1 LLRIVDAEGV
11 ERPAGLAYSQVLFN
25 ETLRD
30 VLPGRNLS
38 IWVNIKSLRLF
49 ENNCVYID
57 TTHNKGDANM
67 LIDIHRAANV
77 ERHNYLLDQA
87 EGWQLEKLANLIR
100 RTRNSGKENHG
111 FLCLLYP
118 NLIQLPAA
126 AWQPHKSSEN
136 FQKWPDAV
144 RISYAVR
151 SFWVFLNAIIIL
163 MARMIPAAERIA
175 GRGATVWFLAYT
187 PGKVS

>member
-100 RTRNSGKENHG
+100 RTRAIEKKTM
-111 FLCLLYP
+111 
-118 NLIQLPAA
+118 LPVLALSKSDTVACCSMAA
-126 AWQPHKSSEN
+126 
-136 FQKWPDAV
+136 
-144 RISYAVR
+144 
-151 SFWVFLNAIIIL
+151 
-163 MARMIPAAERIA
+163 
-175 GRGATVWFLAYT
+175 T
-187 PGKVS
+187 